1 MPGIVSFTQ
10 KQCKMCGAKLALR
23 ILSAWAIIMFRRR
36 IAVKLGSLNI
46 YWEIYIGN
54 AKDQLKQ
61 IDKIETHHIS
71 ILWQPP
77 LLAQP
82 GPANE
87 AIHWALLSLLISS
100 SILIA
105 TALLAAASF
114 AAGVINP
121 TLANK
126 HIACALTAVRESNRR
141 YCPTIKPSRC
151 SDSWRPVARVS
162 NPVMMLLPLQTNNNL
177 IDDLWKHNLSHNGAY
192 TSVS

>member
-1 MPGIVSFTQ
+1 MQ
-10 KQCKMCGAKLALR
+10 KMQKSKKPKLQNCKKAK
-23 ILSAWAIIMFRRR
+23 IQKIKNEKI
-36 IAVKLGSLNI
+36 GSLNI

-126 HIACALTAVRESNRR
+126 HIACALTAVRESKRR
-141 YCPTIKPSRC
+141 YCPTIKPSWC
-151 SDSWRPVARVS
+151 SDSWRPVARVRWATLAS
-162 NPVMMLLPLQTNNNL
+162 AQVWIKWCKSLLPSPHWPT
-177 IDDLWKHNLSHNGAY
+177 
-192 TSVS
+192 T